1 MRFDDLTVPIA
12 PPKPLN
18 QTSVTTLKG
27 VGPALAKKLAAIDI
41 RTVQDMLFHLP
52 SRYQDR
58 TQILS
63 IAELVAGQQALI
75 EGDIR
80 GARVAFG
87 KRRSLVV
94 TIDDGSARPI
104 TLRFFHFNAAQK
116 NTLQVGERLRCYAE
130 VRRGQQGFEMVH
142 PEYTV
147 LKDAFD
153 EPEDSLTPIYPTT
166 EGLHQLSLR
175 KLTDQ
180 SLALLSKGAAVHDY
194 LPEGL
199 LHNENLPTLAQALLT
214 LHRPANTE
222 AIEALTS
229 GEHPACARLAFE
241 ELLAHRLGMLQLRD
255 LHRKLQAKPL
265 RSKGDLRHK
274 FLSQLPFQL
283 TGAQQR
289 VVTEVIEDID
299 NERPMLRLVQGD
311 VGSGKTV
318 VAAAAACEA
327 VASGVQVALMA
338 PTEILAEQHYKGF
351 CQWFEPLG
359 VRVGWL
365 SGRLNAKERRDSQQL
380 IASGEV
386 RIAIGTHALFQ
397 VDAKFAELG
406 LVIIDEQHRFGVDQ
420 RKALRDKGM
429 QGLMPHQL
437 VMTATPIPRTLA
449 MTSCADL
456 DYSAIDELPPGRKP
470 ITTVAISEKRRPEV
484 VQRVAAA
491 IAEGRQVYWVCTLID
506 ESETLTAQAASDTAE
521 LLAEGLPD
529 ASVALVHGR
538 LKPEQKDLVMSH
550 FKSGAVD
557 LLVATTVIEVGVD
570 VPNASLMIIENPERL
585 GLSQLHQLRGR
596 VGRGE
601 IASTCVL
608 LYHSPLGHDAR
619 ERLAAMRETQD
630 GFVLAERDLALRGGG
645 EVFGTRQTGLVGM
658 RIADLV
664 RDRAMMPSVVTA
676 ATRMRESY
684 PEHVKA
690 LVVRWLGT
698 RAQGYGSV

>member
-1 MRFDDLTVPIA
+1 MPIA
-12 PPKPLN
+12 PPTPLHS
-18 QTSVTTLKG
+18 TAITTLKG

-41 RTVQDMLFHLP
+41 LTVQDMLFHLP

-58 TQILS
+58 TQILT
-63 IAELVAGQQALI
+63 IGELVQGQQALI
-75 EGDIR
+75 EGEIR

-87 KRRSLVV
+87 KRRSLIV
-94 TIDDGSARPI
+94 TVDDGSARPI
-104 TLRFFHFNAAQK
+104 TLRFFHFSAAQK
-116 NTLQVGERLRCYAE
+116 NTLQPGSQVRCYAE

-142 PEYTV
+142 PEYHI
-147 LKDAFD
+147 LKDEFD

-180 SLALLSKGAAVHDY
+180 ALALLAKGATVHDFMP
-194 LPEGL
+194 PEL
-199 LHNENLPTLAQALLT
+199 LQSASLPTLAQALQT
-214 LHRPANTE
+214 LHRPASSE
-222 AIEALTS
+222 AIEALTN
-229 GEHPACARLAFE
+229 GEHPARARLAFE
-241 ELLAHRLGMLQLRD
+241 ELLAHRLSMLQLRD
-255 LHRKLQAKPL
+255 KHRELQAKPL
-265 RSKGDLRHK
+265 DSDNSLRDK
-274 FLSQLPFQL
+274 FISQLPYQL

-289 VVTEVIEDID
+289 VVGEVIRDLREDK
-299 NERPMLRLVQGD
+299 PMLRLVQGD

-327 VASGVQVALMA
+327 VAAGVQVALMA

-351 CQWFEPLG
+351 CEWFEPLG
-359 VRVGWL
+359 VQVGWL
-365 SGRLNAKERRDSQQL
+365 SGRLSAKERRESQEQ
-380 IASGEV
+380 IASGQA

-397 VDAKFAELG
+397 ADAQFAELG

-449 MTSCADL
+449 MTNCADL

-470 ITTVAISEKRRPEV
+470 ITTVAITDKRRAEV
-484 VQRVAAA
+484 VERVAAA

-506 ESETLTAQAASDTAE
+506 ESETLSAQAASDTANI
-521 LLAEGLPD
+521 LAEALPD

-538 LKPEQKDLVMSH
+538 LKAEQKDQVMSH
-550 FKSGAVD
+550 FKAGDVD

-601 IASTCVL
+601 AASTCVL
-608 LYHSPLGHDAR
+608 LYKAPLGHDSR

-630 GFVLAERDLALRGGG
+630 GFILAERDLALRGAG
-645 EVFGTRQTGLVGM
+645 EVFGTKQTGLVGM
-658 RIADLV
+658 RVADLV
-664 RDRAMMPSVVTA
+664 RDREMMPSIIKA
-676 ATRMRESY
+676 ATQMRKGY
-684 PEHVKA
+684 PEHTSA
-690 LVVRWLGT
+690 LITRWLGSQ
-698 RAQGYGSV
+698 AQGYGSV

>member
-1 MRFDDLTVPIA
+1 MPIA
-12 PPKPLN
+12 PPTPLHK
-18 QTSVTTLKG
+18 TAITALKG

-41 RTVQDMLFHLP
+41 LTVQDMLFHLP

-58 TQILS
+58 TQILT
-63 IAELVAGQQALI
+63 IAELVQGQQALI
-75 EGDIR
+75 EGEIR

-87 KRRSLVV
+87 RRRSLIV
-94 TIDDGSARPI
+94 TVDDGSARPI

-116 NTLQVGERLRCYAE
+116 NTLQPGSQVRCYAE

-142 PEYTV
+142 PEYHI
-147 LKDAFD
+147 LKDEFD

-180 SLALLSKGAAVHDY
+180 ALALLAKGASVHDFM
-194 LPEGL
+194 PAEL
-199 LHNENLPTLAQALLT
+199 LQSASLPTLAEALQT
-214 LHRPANTE
+214 LHRPASSE
-222 AIEALTS
+222 AIEALTN
-229 GEHPACARLAFE
+229 GEHPARARLAFE
-241 ELLAHRLGMLQLRD
+241 ELLAHRLSMLQLRD
-255 LHRKLQAKPL
+255 KHRELRAKSLDSDGSL
-265 RSKGDLRHK
+265 RAQ
-274 FLSQLPFQL
+274 FMSQLPYQL

-289 VVTEVIEDID
+289 VVGEVISDLRSD
-299 NERPMLRLVQGD
+299 KPMLRLVQGD

-327 VASGVQVALMA
+327 VAAGVQVALMA

-351 CQWFEPLG
+351 CEWFEPLG
-359 VRVGWL
+359 VQVGWL
-365 SGRLNAKERRDSQQL
+365 SGRLSAKERRASQEL
-380 IASGEV
+380 IASGKA

-397 VDAKFAELG
+397 TDAHFAELG

-429 QGLMPHQL
+429 EGLMPHQL

-470 ITTVAISEKRRPEV
+470 ITTVAITDKRRAEV
-484 VQRVAAA
+484 VERVAAA
-491 IAEGRQVYWVCTLID
+491 IAEKRQVYWVCTLID
-506 ESETLTAQAASDTAE
+506 ESETLTAQAASETANT
-521 LLAEGLPD
+521 LAEALPD

-538 LKPEQKDLVMSH
+538 LKPDQKDQVMSH
-550 FKSGAVD
+550 FKAGDVD

-601 IASTCVL
+601 AASTCVL
-608 LYHSPLGHDAR
+608 LYKAPLGHDSR

-630 GFVLAERDLALRGGG
+630 GFILAERDLALRGAG

-658 RIADLV
+658 RVADLV
-664 RDRAMMPSVVTA
+664 RDRDMMPGIIKA
-676 ATRMRESY
+676 ATKMRADY
-684 PEHVKA
+684 PEHGNA
-690 LVVRWLGT
+690 LVIRWLGSQ
-698 RAQGYGSV
+698 AQGYGSV

>member
-1 MRFDDLTVPIA
+1 MSIA
-12 PPKPLN
+12 PPTPLHK
-18 QTSVTTLKG
+18 TAITALKG
-27 VGPALAKKLAAIDI
+27 VGPALAKKLAAIDVL
-41 RTVQDMLFHLP
+41 TVQDMLFHLP

-58 TQILS
+58 TQILT
-63 IAELVAGQQALI
+63 IAELVQGQQALI
-75 EGDIR
+75 EGEIR

-87 KRRSLVV
+87 RRRSLIV
-94 TIDDGSARPI
+94 TVDDGSARPI

-116 NTLQVGERLRCYAE
+116 NTLQPGSQVRCYAE

-142 PEYTV
+142 PEYHI
-147 LKDAFD
+147 LKDEFD

-180 SLALLSKGAAVHDY
+180 ALALLAKGASVHDFM
-194 LPEGL
+194 PAEL
-199 LHNENLPTLAQALLT
+199 LQSASLPTLAEALQT
-214 LHRPANTE
+214 LHRPASSE
-222 AIEALTS
+222 AIEALTN
-229 GEHPACARLAFE
+229 GEHPARARLAFE
-241 ELLAHRLGMLQLRD
+241 ELLAHRLSMLQLRD
-255 LHRKLQAKPL
+255 KHRELRAKPL
-265 RSKGDLRHK
+265 DSDGELRAQ
-274 FLSQLPFQL
+274 FMSQLPYQL

-289 VVTEVIEDID
+289 VVGEVVSDLRSD
-299 NERPMLRLVQGD
+299 KPMLRLVQGD

-327 VASGVQVALMA
+327 VAAGVQVALMA

-351 CQWFEPLG
+351 CEWFEPLG
-359 VRVGWL
+359 VQVGWL
-365 SGRLNAKERRDSQQL
+365 SGRLSAKERRESQEL
-380 IASGEV
+380 IASGEA

-397 VDAKFAELG
+397 ADAHFAELG

-470 ITTVAISEKRRPEV
+470 ITTVAITDKRRAEV
-484 VQRVAAA
+484 VERVAAA

-506 ESETLTAQAASDTAE
+506 ESETLTAQAASETANI
-521 LLAEGLPD
+521 LAEALPD

-538 LKPEQKDLVMSH
+538 LKPDQKDQVMSH
-550 FKSGAVD
+550 FKAGQVD

-601 IASTCVL
+601 TASTCVL
-608 LYHSPLGHDAR
+608 LYKAPLGHDSR

-630 GFVLAERDLALRGGG
+630 GFILAERDLALRGAG

-658 RIADLV
+658 RVADLV
-664 RDRAMMPSVVTA
+664 RDRDMMPSIIRA
-676 ATRMRESY
+676 ATKMRADY
-684 PEHVKA
+684 PEHTNA
-690 LVVRWLGT
+690 LVIRWLGSQ
-698 RAQGYGSV
+698 AQGYGSV

>member
-1 MRFDDLTVPIA
+1 MPTA
-12 PPKPLN
+12 PPTPLHN
-18 QTSVTTLKG
+18 TAISTLRG

-41 RTVQDMLFHLP
+41 LTVQDMLFHLP

-58 TQILS
+58 TQIIT
-63 IAELVAGQQALI
+63 IAELVQGQQALI
-75 EGDIR
+75 EGHVR

-87 KRRSLVV
+87 RRRSLIV
-94 TIDDGSARPI
+94 TLEDDSARPI

-116 NTLQVGERLRCYAE
+116 NNLQAGARIRCYAE

-142 PEYTV
+142 PEYHV
-147 LKDAFD
+147 LKDEFD

-180 SLALLSKGAAVHDY
+180 ALALLAKGAAVHDL
-194 LPEGL
+194 LPTEL
-199 LHNENLPTLAQALLT
+199 LQDTALPTLAEALQT
-214 LHRPANTE
+214 LHRPPSSE
-222 AIEALTS
+222 AIEALTN
-229 GEHPACARLAFE
+229 GEHPARARLAFE
-241 ELLAHRLGMLQLRD
+241 ELMAHRLGMLQLRD
-255 LHRKLQAKPL
+255 QNRKLKAKAL
-265 RSKGDLRHK
+265 RSDGALRQK
-274 FLSQLPFQL
+274 FLGQLPFQM

-289 VVTEVIEDID
+289 VTAEIIADMD
-299 NERPMLRLVQGD
+299 SNHPMLRLVQGD

-318 VAAAAACEA
+318 VAAAAAAEA
-327 VASGVQVALMA
+327 VAAGVQVALMA
-338 PTEILAEQHYKGF
+338 PTEILAEQHYRGF
-351 CQWFEPLG
+351 CEWFEPLG
-359 VRVGWL
+359 VQVGWL
-365 SGRLNAKERRDSQQL
+365 SGRLNAKQRRESQEL
-380 IASGEV
+380 IASGQA

-397 VDAKFAELG
+397 ADAQFAELG
-406 LVIIDEQHRFGVDQ
+406 LVVIDEQHRFGVDQ

-429 QGLMPHQL
+429 HGLMPHQL

-449 MTSCADL
+449 MTTCADL

-470 ITTVAISEKRRPEV
+470 ITTVAITDKRRAEV
-484 VQRVAAA
+484 VERVAAA

-506 ESETLTAQAASDTAE
+506 ESETLSAQAASDTANALSE
-521 LLAEGLPD
+521 ALPD
-529 ASVALVHGR
+529 VSVALVHGR
-538 LKPEQKDLVMSH
+538 LKGAQKDQVMSH
-550 FKSGAVD
+550 FKAGEVD

-601 IASTCVL
+601 VASTCVL
-608 LYHSPLGHDAR
+608 LYHAPLGHDSR

-630 GFVLAERDLALRGGG
+630 GFLLAEKDLELRGGG

-664 RDRAMMPSVVTA
+664 RDRALMPGVIKASTKI
-676 ATRMRESY
+676 RSDY
-684 PEHVKA
+684 PEHANA
-690 LVVRWLGT
+690 LVLRWLGS
-698 RAQGYGSV
+698 RAEGYGSV